1 MSRASQS
8 LFPHHKLD
16 WTISRLR
23 ERVEATP
30 DDPAARI
37 QLASAMV
44 SRGLYHGGGERVCND
59 ALAHVRKA
67 LADDPANVDGLVVA
81 ALALCG
87 MDRPRAASR
96 YLDQAVRVDGEL
108 PLLRLAMGKME
119 GLRGEHGAAVRQ
131 LETAC
136 RLAPEAW
143 ETHLEL
149 GRALMV
155 TDFVAAEAAFAR
167 SVALKPAADAWLNLA
182 RLRLRLGD
190 WAGCGAALSHLPQTA
205 ETRAMAYRVA
215 CETGA
220 ETAALRADLL
230 SRASERPEALTA
242 LTRTAKGH
250 LPLRLPQA
258 R

>member
-1 MSRASQS
+1 MSD
-8 LFPHHKLD
+8 L
-16 WTISRLR
+16 SRLPHLLSR
-23 ERVEATP
+23 QDWAGAEALLRRAMIDP
-30 DDPAARI
+30 KAPAALSYN
-37 QLASAMV
+37 LAKVLELQGKGSESVDWLRRCVAQEP
-44 SRGLYHGGGERVCND
+44 RH
-59 ALAHVRKA
+59 
-67 LADDPANVDGLVVA
+67 ADG
-81 ALALCG
+81 
-87 MDRPRAASR
+87 
-96 YLDQAVRVDGEL
+96 
-108 PLLRLAMGKME
+108 
-119 GLRGEHGAAVRQ
+119 
-131 LETAC
+131 
-136 RLAPEAW
+136 W
-143 ETHLEL
+143 FEL